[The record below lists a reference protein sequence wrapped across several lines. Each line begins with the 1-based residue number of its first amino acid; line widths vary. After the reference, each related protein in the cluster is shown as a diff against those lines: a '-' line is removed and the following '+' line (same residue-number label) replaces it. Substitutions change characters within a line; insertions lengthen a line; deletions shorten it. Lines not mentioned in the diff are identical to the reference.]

1 MLVSGNTY
9 LALPPPSSESSGQS
23 FNARNNAQ
31 LERYRDTEQQSR
43 QQTVEFVYRGEL
55 VDEIVFDEQNRAR
68 YSQQI
73 DPANQYA
80 INTYQDI
87 NTASLQRPERQG
99 RMLDLFI

>member
-1 MLVSGNTY
+1 MLISGNTL
-9 LALPPPSSESSGQS
+9 LALPPPSSDSAGQS
-23 FNARNNAQ
+23 FNARSSAQ
-31 LERYRDTEQQSR
+31 LERYKDTEQQSR

-55 VDEIVFDEQNRAR
+55 VDEIVFDEQNRSR

-80 INTYQDI
+80 ISTYQDI